1 MTAHVPPLSCMA
13 SDGAEDISEED
24 SGRANSNW
32 NFSERALLQV
42 SGEPASVDDSCVTC
56 GVEVAKDDD
65 GNCESSLLGDVE
77 RRTSSKRALC
87 LASVACSAAPCA

>member
-1 MTAHVPPLSCMA
+1 MMAHVPPLSCTA
-13 SDGAEDISEED
+13 SDGAEDISED

-32 NFSERALLQV
+32 NFSARALLQV

-56 GVEVAKDDD
+56 GVEAAKDDD
-65 GNCESSLLGDVE
+65 GNCESSLLGDVD

-87 LASVACSAAPCA
+87 LARVACSAAPCA